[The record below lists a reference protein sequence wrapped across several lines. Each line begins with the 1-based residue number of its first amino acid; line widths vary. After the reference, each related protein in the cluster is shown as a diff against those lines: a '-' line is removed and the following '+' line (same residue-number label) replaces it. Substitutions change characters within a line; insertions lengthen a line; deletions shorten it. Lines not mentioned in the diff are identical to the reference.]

1 MAQPSRT
8 STNGVLADSARPT
21 AFRSQRACSC
31 SALDSRELRARFVAA
46 SRSQINSKSALPHGR
61 QTMYTRP
68 MILPLDSTGR
78 IYVLEDEKGQVV
90 GTGSREV
97 CETLLYLMGAGLA
110 PVTDQAQNLTRSNV
124 RAAITI

>member
-1 MAQPSRT
+1 
-8 STNGVLADSARPT
+8 
-21 AFRSQRACSC
+21 
-31 SALDSRELRARFVAA
+31 
-46 SRSQINSKSALPHGR
+46 
-61 QTMYTRP
+61 MYTRP

-97 CETLLYLMGAGLA
+97 CETMMYLIGAGLSPA
-110 PVTDQAQNLTRSNV
+110 TEQAQPGGTRSNV

>member
-1 MAQPSRT
+1 
-8 STNGVLADSARPT
+8 
-21 AFRSQRACSC
+21 
-31 SALDSRELRARFVAA
+31 
-46 SRSQINSKSALPHGR
+46 
-61 QTMYTRP
+61 

-97 CETLLYLMGAGLA
+97 CETLMYIIGANSA
-110 PVTDQAQNLTRSNV
+110 PAKDQNQATTRANV